1 MYTNSTK
8 WHSQI
13 PEDNRVEAEALIGN
27 LSITAIGT
35 FEWVKGE
42 PEVGISDGHELTSFE
57 ITEAWLDEETV
68 PHTDFKSLAIK
79 HQSEIESALN
89 KAYKA

>member
-1 MYTNSTK
+1 MYTISTK

-13 PEDNRVEAEALIGN
+13 PEDNGVEAEALIGN

-42 PEVGISDGHELTSFE
+42 PEVGIYDGHELTSFE
-57 ITEAWLDEETV
+57 ITEAWLDEEIV
-68 PHTDFKSLAIK
+68 PHTDFQSLAVK

-89 KAYKA
+89 KAHR

>member
-1 MYTNSTK
+1 MYTNEKK

-13 PEDNRVEAEALIGN
+13 PEDNQVEAEALIGN
-27 LSITAIGT
+27 LSIIAVGA

-42 PEVGISDGHELTSFE
+42 PEVGISHGHELTSFE
-57 ITEAWLDEETV
+57 IQEAWLEDKPVSPEE
-68 PHTDFKSLAIK
+68 FKSLAIK

-89 KAYKA
+89 KAHR